1 MKALSLSPLTSLI
14 LKLVGIVLIS
24 TYLIDLIVYLITADF
39 QNSQWVLNLTTQL
52 VDRGFI
58 PLVGLAILFTGFWV
72 ESASE
77 AATGGSSRGL
87 RLTALWLASV
97 LGLAFLLIAPW
108 HFSTTRSAA
117 DEQIRKAED
126 NAAKQEAQLDAQ
138 VQQLRAQVDAQATAA
153 DQALKSGQLQGEQL
167 AQAKQLQKLKSDP
180 KALDAQIAPARDQ
193 KKKEIQDQKQQVVD
207 QTRKG
212 ALQTGLRICLNSL
225 LLAFGY
231 AIIGWTGLRQMFNLQ
246 EPRGN

>member
-1 MKALSLSPLTSLI
+1 MKAFSLSPLTSLI

-72 ESASE
+72 ESNSDP
-77 AATGGSSRGL
+77 ATSGSSRGL

-117 DEQIRKAED
+117 DDQIKKAEQ
-126 NAAKQEAQLDAQ
+126 NAASQQAQLDAQ
-138 VQQLRAQVDAQATAA
+138 VQQLRAQVDAQANAA
-153 DQALKSGQLQGEQL
+153 DQAIKAGQLQGEEL
-167 AQAKQLQKLKSDP
+167 VRAKQLQKLKSDP
-180 KALDAQIAPARDQ
+180 KALEAQIAPARDQ
-193 KKKEIQDQKQQVVD
+193 KQKEIQTQKQQIVD

-231 AIIGWTGLRQMFNLQ
+231 ATIGWVGLRQLFNLQ
-246 EPRGN
+246 EPRGS

>member
-1 MKALSLSPLTSLI
+1 MKSLSFSPLTSLV

-72 ESASE
+72 ESTSE
-77 AATGGSSRGL
+77 PTAEGNSRGL
-87 RLTALWLASV
+87 RLTVLWLASV

-108 HFSTTRSAA
+108 HFNTTRLAA
-117 DEQIRKAED
+117 DEQIKKAEE
-126 NAAKQEAQLDAQ
+126 NAVKQQTQLDAQ
-138 VQQLRAQVDAQATAA
+138 VQQLKAQVDAQASAA
-153 DQALKSGQLQGEQL
+153 DQAIKAGQLEGEQL
-167 AQAKQLQKLKSDP
+167 AQAKQIQKLKSDP
-180 KALDAQIAPARDQ
+180 KALEAQIAPARDQ
-193 KKKEIQDQKQQVVD
+193 KKKEIQDQKQQVID

-225 LLAFGY
+225 LLALGY
-231 AIIGWTGLRQMFNLQ
+231 AIIGWTGLRQMFNFQ